1 MRQIVSLMAAAALLW
16 GTAGAETARADEPA
30 FLAASAGGFDIND
43 DDTSI
48 EFRLEYRSD
57 YRLWHIGPMIGL
69 MANTDGGVYGYG
81 GLFLDIFLG
90 KRWVVMPNAAVGGY
104 RRGDSKNLGS
114 ILEFRTGVEIAYRF
128 EDKSR
133 LGLAFQHISNAGID
147 DENQGTESLVLTY
160 AIPFN

>member
-16 GTAGAETARADEPA
+16 GAGAETTRAEEPA

-43 DDTSI
+43 DDTSF

-57 YRLWHIGPMIGL
+57 YRLWHVGPMIGL
-69 MANTDGGVYGYG
+69 MVNTDGGVYGYG

-114 ILEFRTGVEIAYRF
+114 VLEFRTGVEIAYRF